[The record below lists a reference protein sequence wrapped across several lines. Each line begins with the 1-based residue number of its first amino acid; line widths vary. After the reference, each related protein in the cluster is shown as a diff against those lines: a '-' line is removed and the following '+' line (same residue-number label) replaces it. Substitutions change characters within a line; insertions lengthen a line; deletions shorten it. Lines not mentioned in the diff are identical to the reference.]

1 MKVPEITITKE
12 MKEVLIDFLK
22 TRDSDTDALR
32 HGTLCLIRDLQR
44 VIYALVDEGGAEI
57 HEDGCPQDDT
67 CTCEF
72 AKVVNEEVVGMDSQ

>member
-1 MKVPEITITKE
+1 MEAPAITITKE

-57 HEDGCPQDDT
+57 HEEDCPMDDT
-67 CTCEF
+67 CDCEF
-72 AKVVNEEVVGMDSQ
+72 AKVVNEALDGMNSQ